1 MRQGAVFALA
11 ETRSGRVH
19 PVSFEILSRG
29 AGLAAKSGRELV
41 AVLIG
46 HRLSDDDARELI
58 FHGAERVIAVD
69 HYALGSFVV
78 ESHAEALAFL
88 IGEYKPEIIIA
99 AATTTGRT
107 LMPYTAAKVQTGL
120 TADCTELDIDDSTG
134 RLLQTRPAIGG
145 NILATIQTPEARPQ
159 MCTVRPHSTKPL
171 PRRAEREGE
180 IVRVTLPEGTLS
192 PSQTRWLG
200 FDPDASQDVTI
211 QDAGAVV
218 AGGRGMGKAENF
230 GLLYELAGLLHAA
243 VGASRDAV
251 DRGWIGY
258 PHQVGLSGKTVSP
271 RFYLACGISGAV
283 QHVAGMQ
290 TAETIVAV
298 NKDPDAQI
306 FRLADYGIVGDVH
319 EILPVLMTK
328 LRERR
333 SAGVGAH

>member
-1 MRQGAVFALA
+1 MPQGAVFALA
-11 ETRSGRVH
+11 EVRNGRVH
-19 PVSFEILSRG
+19 PVSFEILARG
-29 AGLAAKSGRELV
+29 AGLADKSGRELV
-41 AVLIG
+41 AVLMG
-46 HRLSDDDARELI
+46 HGLNDDDARELTY
-58 FHGAERVIAVD
+58 HGAERVIAVD
-69 HYALGSFVV
+69 HPALENFVV

-88 IGEYKPEIIIA
+88 IDEFKPEIMIA

-107 LMPYTAAKVQTGL
+107 LMPYTAVKAQAGL
-120 TADCTELDIDDSTG
+120 TADCTELDIDPDSG

-159 MCTVRPHSTKPL
+159 MCTVRPRSTKPL
-171 PRRAEREGE
+171 PRRPERSGIIE
-180 IVRVTLPEGTLS
+180 RVTLPEGTISFSRTKWLS
-192 PSQTRWLG
+192 FTPDSSQG
-200 FDPDASQDVTI
+200 VTI

-218 AGGRGMGKAENF
+218 AGGRGIGKGENF
-230 GLLYELAGLLHAA
+230 ELLFELAGLLNAA

-271 RFYLACGISGAV
+271 RLYLACGISGSV

-290 TAETIVAV
+290 TSETVVAI

-306 FRLADYGIVGDVH
+306 FRMANYGIVGDLH
-319 EILPVLMTK
+319 EILPALIAK

-333 SAGVGAH
+333 SAGVSAR